1 MNDETPKRRI
11 PPAAEVFQDQGLR
24 RAAEAAEAGD
34 LKQIQ
39 ALGGLDLDAMA
50 PVGLNLLMF
59 EIVSGNEVA
68 VRTLL
73 DAGANPNFQPKK
85 GPSPMTVAAANEDS
99 RYLTILL
106 DKGGD
111 PNIEDASGEPLLT
124 RVVLYERWKNVLL
137 LLDRGADVNKVG
149 PSGQTAAFLAG
160 SLHRFEWVNTLLDRG
175 ADPSIE
181 DKGGLRLRDFVKQR
195 IAPESPEGPWQQK
208 VAERIGA

>member
-34 LKQIQ
+34 LKELQS
-39 ALGGLDLDAMA
+39 LGSVDLNAMA

-59 EIVSGNEVA
+59 EIVSGHEVA

-73 DAGANPNFQPKK
+73 EAGANPNFKPKK
-85 GPSPMTVAAANEDS
+85 GPSPMSVAAANEDS
-99 RYLTILL
+99 RYLKILL
-106 DKGGD
+106 DHGGD
-111 PNIEDASGEPLLT
+111 ANLEDNAGEPLLT
-124 RVVLYERWKNVLL
+124 RVILYERWNNVLV

-160 SLHRFEWVNTLLDRG
+160 SLHRFEWVHTLLEKG
-175 ADPSIE
+175 ADPDIE
-181 DKGGLRLRDFVKQR
+181 DKNGLRLRNFVTQR

-208 VAERIGA
+208 VAKRIGV